1 MMKRGAFILL
11 EGVDRSGK
19 STQCKR
25 IVNCLKERGI
35 KSKLYCF
42 PSSLWSFK
50 CNSRSIDSHWTA
62 INQYLHSESEV
73 EDHCIHLLFSA
84 NRWEMRN
91 EILRDLN
98 DGITIICD
106 RYFASGVAFTA
117 AKGYDL
123 EWCLAPDR
131 GLPAPDIVLFLDLN
145 SEEQKRRGGFG
156 EERYEVSSFQ
166 ENVRTKFLELIHTMK
181 TINWMIVDANQTMDT
196 VFTQLMDHIERAIE
210 ECESKPVSEIFLVYF
225 NITNIML
232 KLILLLIAFLCIGA
246 TEIEEADQQWLQT
259 SEDVMQIAEVGS
271 LLRVAEIPVRN

>member
-42 PSSLWSFK
+42 P
-50 CNSRSIDSHWTA
+50 NRSTVIGQQ

-210 ECESKPVSEIFLVYF
+210 ECESKPVSEI
-225 NITNIML
+225 
-232 KLILLLIAFLCIGA
+232 
-246 TEIEEADQQWLQT
+246 
-259 SEDVMQIAEVGS
+259 
-271 LLRVAEIPVRN
+271 